1 MVVLTRSAA
10 KLKENQVVTPSKPE
24 IAVTDQNLRAASKGP
39 PAPKK
44 NAKRLPEVRESA
56 DEAVNLPKTLVSEV
70 LSDETAA
77 DTKKKGEKQPAS
89 KVRSTI
95 ESPEAA
101 TKQNANSNM
110 KPSEKKSTKKPR
122 SKKCLSKDTLAEMP
136 IQKAGKDHTKHPAK

>member
-10 KLKENQVVTPSKPE
+10 KLKENQVVKPSKPE
-24 IAVTDQNLRAASKGP
+24 IAVTDQNLRAASKEP

-44 NAKRLPEVRESA
+44 NAKKLPDVRESA
-56 DEAVNLPKTLVSEV
+56 DVAVNLPKTLVSE
-70 LSDETAA
+70 AA

-89 KVRSTI
+89 KVSSTI

-101 TKQNANSNM
+101 TKQNAISNM

>member
-10 KLKENQVVTPSKPE
+10 KLKENQVVKPSKPE
-24 IAVTDQNLRAASKGP
+24 IAVTDQNLRAASKEP

-44 NAKRLPEVRESA
+44 NAKKLPDVRESA
-56 DEAVNLPKTLVSEV
+56 DVAVNLPKTLVSEQ
-70 LSDETAA
+70 AA

-89 KVRSTI
+89 KVSSTI

-101 TKQNANSNM
+101 TKQNAISNM